1 MTREITIIFLFI
13 FFISCSNEKVGTDT
27 FYLSNSIDKT
37 NFIPSPQNS
46 RIFNVK
52 INDSAYLKLPDTD
65 EYDWT
70 IKDAYRINDNW
81 INNDTIYVEKFHNHY
96 NQRNGKRDLS
106 ILKLKKSLNYKVY
119 DSIGFDSINVNRAF
133 LSPDKTQ
140 ILTLENR
147 DKKTV
152 IRIFENKQLKS
163 ITDLK
168 KKFIIEQQC
177 WSDLKN
183 EIVLSNEENEIYTYN
198 LTDFKLNK
206 LNAKGNKP
214 IWLNGTDLIACIND
228 NKVNIYSLSAEESIF
243 IIKPKNKLFYTEK
256 IEDYYWFEKEQ
267 KLLLRIR
274 YTLMEEY
281 FYFDEYYYELNKNT
295 IANNVYN

>member
-13 FFISCSNEKVGTDT
+13 FLISCSNEKVGTET

-96 NQRNGKRDLS
+96 NQRNGKRNLS

-133 LSPDKTQ
+133 LNPDKTQ
-140 ILTLENR
+140 ILTLESR
-147 DKKTV
+147 EKKTV

-163 ITDLK
+163 KTDLDK
-168 KKFIIEQQC
+168 NFIIEQQC

-214 IWLNGTDLIACIND
+214 IWLNGTDLIASIND

-243 IIKPKNKLFYTEK
+243 IIKPKNKLFYAEK

-274 YTLMEEY
+274 HTLMGEY

-295 IANNVYN
+295 IANTMYN